1 MADTEIRKMMLHDV
15 THFGLRLVV
24 GAIFIAHSIGKF
36 DPGFGGFVASLGLPP
51 EMQIPI
57 ALAELVPG
65 ILLIVGVLTRISG
78 AIISMVMLGAI
89 FVVKGAQSLT
99 GDSGVEFDLILL
111 AVCLVIIVIGP
122 GRLSL
127 ATAVKKVPRF
137 LQ

>member
-1 MADTEIRKMMLHDV
+1 MAETEIRKMILHDI

-24 GAIFIAHSIGKF
+24 GVIFIAHSIGKF
-36 DPGFGGFVASLGLPP
+36 DPGFAGFVAKQGLPP

-78 AIISMVMLGAI
+78 VILSLVMLGAI
-89 FVVKGAQSLT
+89 FVVRGAQSLT
-99 GDSGVEFDLILL
+99 GDGGYEFDLILL
-111 AVCLVIIVIGP
+111 AVCLVVIAIGP
-122 GRLSL
+122 GRISLS
-127 ATAVKKVPRF
+127 TAIKKVPRF

>member
-1 MADTEIRKMMLHDV
+1 MADTEIRNMMLHDV

>member
-24 GAIFIAHSIGKF
+24 GVIFIAHSIGKF

-51 EMQIPI
+51 ELQIPI

-65 ILLIVGVLTRISG
+65 ILLIVGVLTRISST
-78 AIISMVMLGAI
+78 IISMVMLGAI
-89 FVVKGAQSLT
+89 FVVRGAQSLT

>member
-1 MADTEIRKMMLHDV
+1 MAETEIRKMILHDI

-36 DPGFGGFVASLGLPP
+36 DPGFAGFLAKQGLPP

-99 GDSGVEFDLILL
+99 GQGGVELDLILL
-111 AVCLVIIVIGP
+111 SACLVIIAIGP
-122 GRLSL
+122 GRISLS
-127 ATAVKKVPRF
+127 TAIKKVPRF

>member
-15 THFGLRLVV
+15 THFGLRLIV

>member
-127 ATAVKKVPRF
+127 ATAIKKVPRF

>member
-24 GAIFIAHSIGKF
+24 GVIFIAHSIGKF

-111 AVCLVIIVIGP
+111 AVCLVIIAIGP

-127 ATAVKKVPRF
+127 ATALKKVPRF